1 MAFPADSQSCGV
13 QLLRC
18 AANDG
23 GGDGGPD
30 GAPGLRFIEGLKFVV
45 VTSARVPV
53 GCVQM
58 HFSDEPGDELVFF
71 GTAHQREQPR
81 NERARLKGCKGIH
94 RKRGQKQV
102 ERGSRFSRLNNCKVR
117 CSTSFVLFLV
127 GAFFFCSTDPFS
139 AVPPQDI
146 EAPKS
151 LANPGNFVQYGRPEP
166 SSFEGRLK

>member
-58 HFSDEPGDELVFF
+58 HFSDEPGDELGFF
-71 GTAHQREQPR
+71 WYGPSKRATA
-81 NERARLKGCKGIH
+81 ERARSP
-94 RKRGQKQV
+94 KRLQ
-102 ERGSRFSRLNNCKVR
+102 RNS
-117 CSTSFVLFLV
+117 
-127 GAFFFCSTDPFS
+127 
-139 AVPPQDI
+139 
-146 EAPKS
+146 PKT
-151 LANPGNFVQYGRPEP
+151 RPETGGERKP
-166 SSFEGRLK
+166 FFQAQ